1 MSKTAAGLLVS
12 SAVLWLA
19 AAPAALGSVFRWGND
34 GAGTIYRPAPSEI
47 KNIAEAVAI
56 DASNASSYALMPN
69 GRVWA
74 QGSHQDGALGD
85 DNAVKTAEAAVEVEL
100 PPGAQASAIG
110 EAEHAGYAIVE
121 GHLWSWGNNE
131 AGVACLGSSLTSAPV
146 PTEVP
151 GITNAVEVQ
160 GAALHVLI
168 RLANGTVDVC
178 GTHGIGLGAT
188 AKVTEPT
195 PIPGLTHIVQ
205 VSAGEHTSGVRT
217 ASGEVLTFGEN
228 SVGQLGDGNTKNSD
242 KPVHVQ
248 LPGPASWLSVGGSD
262 ENGHCEALVNGVPYG
277 WGWDESGEVGDGS
290 EADKLMPV
298 VDSRL
303 MGMEIESLVASG
315 FSTLALTQSGELYS
329 LGVGEEIGTLTGESS
344 LMPIPIA
351 SGVVEISGTAHNQL
365 MRTG

>member
-1 MSKTAAGLLVS
+1 MPKTASGLLVS
-12 SAVLWLA
+12 GAVLLLA
-19 AAPAALGSVFRWGND
+19 AAPAADGRVFRWGND
-34 GAGTIYRPAPSEI
+34 GAGTIYHRAPSEI
-47 KNIAEAVAI
+47 KNIREAVAV

-74 QGSHQDGALGD
+74 QGSGQDGALGD
-85 DNAVKTAEAAVEVEL
+85 GDAVKTSEAGVEVEL

-121 GHLWSWGNNE
+121 GHLWAWGNNT
-131 AGVACLGSSLTSAPV
+131 AGVACLGGARTTIPV

-160 GAALHVLI
+160 GAAIHVLI

-178 GTHGIGLGAT
+178 GSHGLGLGAT

-195 PIPGLTHIVQ
+195 PIPGLAHVVQ

-217 ASGEVLTFGEN
+217 ESGEVLMFGEN
-228 SVGQLGDGNTKNSD
+228 SVGQLGDGNTKNSE
-242 KPVHVQ
+242 KPTRVP

-277 WGWDESGEVGDGS
+277 WGFDESGEVGDGS
-290 EADKLMPV
+290 EADKLRPV
-298 VDSRL
+298 VDSQL
-303 MGMEIESLVASG
+303 VGLELESLVASG
-315 FSTLALTQSGELYS
+315 FTTLALTQAGELYS
-329 LGVGEEIGTLTGESS
+329 LGVGEDLGTPTAEGS
-344 LMPIPIA
+344 LAPVPIA
-351 SGVVEISGTAHNQL
+351 SGVLEISGTAHNQL
-365 MRTG
+365 MLQG